1 MAATMLKD
9 DRKNAL
15 NAAESAVN
23 AYAKDPTDKNA
34 AKVQSAWETVK
45 DLQATPIW
53 RQRLESWLR
62 SYPGSDDDLK

>member
-34 AKVQSAWETVK
+34 AKVRSAWETVK
-45 DLQATPIW
+45 DLQATPI
-53 RQRLESWLR
+53 
-62 SYPGSDDDLK
+62 

>member
-34 AKVQSAWETVK
+34 

-53 RQRLESWLR
+53 RQRLEIWLR

>member
-15 NAAESAVN
+15 NAAKSAVN
-23 AYAKDPTDKNA
+23 AYAKDPTEA
-34 AKVQSAWETVK
+34 P
-45 DLQATPIW
+45 PIW
-53 RQRLESWLR
+53 RQRLEIWLR